1 MKTLLLFLFIP
12 FVSFSQI
19 DYRVDYYPY
28 TNKAENELVKGDYI
42 AAINSYNEAFKV
54 KGSVFA
60 KDLYN
65 ASAVKLLQKDPEG
78 AKKYLIKLAKKGVP
92 AEFLEKKP
100 IGTMFGS
107 WWYEYK
113 PFYQQVFE
121 VSKEANQNEIWTK
134 FDSLSI
140 LQYHLEEETSTFPYI
155 INGKK
160 VQIKVKDYDPKMFS
174 DSLYFTNKKINYYT
188 DTSLIRS
195 DFKVFNDSLK
205 VVLEEKEKEFFEILE
220 KHGFVSEELIYA
232 ATNDNLGLPVQRVR
246 RADINYLIK
255 DIDLTFN
262 IQTNYLRGYLIPMP
276 FRLNLD
282 LPKPVVKENLEIKN
296 QILEG
301 LKNGKILPEVANT
314 LQNYNVGNYSSNK
327 VLIKVN
333 IENRSDCDQSGREF
347 EVYLKNTSKVILSE
361 EETNN
366 KRAEFGLCSIQNQL
380 LKDLYI
386 HTSNMYFMLNTD
398 TAFEETTVS
407 SCETAALVLKDAVL
421 IKNSY

>member
-1 MKTLLLFLFIP
+1 MKTLLFFLFIP
-12 FVSFSQI
+12 CVSFSQI

-42 AAINSYNEAFKV
+42 AAVNSYNEAFKV

-65 ASAVKLLQKDPEG
+65 ASAAKLLQKDPEG

-107 WWYEYK
+107 WWYDYK

-188 DTSLIRS
+188 DTSLIKS

-205 VVLEEKEKEFFEILE
+205 VVLEEKENEFFEILE
-220 KHGFVSEELIYA
+220 KHGFVSEELLFA
-232 ATNDNLGLPVQRVR
+232 ATNNSANLPSKRVKR
-246 RADINYLIK
+246 YILNYDRNLDLIFNTQADFLRWYLM
-255 DIDLTFN
+255 
-262 IQTNYLRGYLIPMP
+262 PMS
-276 FRLNLD
+276 FRLNMD
-282 LPKPVVKENLEIKN
+282 LPRPVVKENLEIKN

-314 LQNYNVGNYSSNK
+314 LQNYNVGIHRSNK

-380 LKDLYI
+380 LKDIYI

-421 IKNSY
+421 IKNLN